1 MLILLFFFFR
11 WSQVTDELRQTL
23 WELQEEKEKR
33 RCVEEDMLLRIHEQ
47 DDLKNKL
54 HALTEE
60 KENAAILSAST
71 YTLAEGKD
79 ELTEEQHNTKE
90 MALPSDQ
97 MKSKLL
103 IASVQEAA
111 EASASAKDG
120 LDDSNVSQTQALQVY
135 KCGNVQSS

>member
-1 MLILLFFFFR
+1 MIFFFFFR
-11 WSQVTDELRQTL
+11 WAQVTDELRQTL
-23 WELQEEKEKR
+23 WELQEEKENR
-33 RCVEEDMLLRIHEQ
+33 RHVEE
-47 DDLKNKL
+47 DLKNKL
-54 HALTEE
+54 HALIEE

-71 YTLAEGKD
+71 YTLAEGED

-120 LDDSNVSQTQALQVY
+120 LDHSNVSQTQALQVY
-135 KCGNVQSS
+135 KCRNVQSS